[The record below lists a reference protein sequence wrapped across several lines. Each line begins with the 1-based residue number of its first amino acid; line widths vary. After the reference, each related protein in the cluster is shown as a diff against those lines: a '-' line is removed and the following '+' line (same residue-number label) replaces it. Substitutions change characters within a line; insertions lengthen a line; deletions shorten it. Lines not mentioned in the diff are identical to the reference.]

1 MQDSLKP
8 RHRSALV
15 EYLARGMGKKAGKG
29 GKNTARKLKCPLKA
43 LFLVLLNECTVLD
56 AEIQRVN
63 MHMGLFFQQNLT
75 NSP

>member
-1 MQDSLKP
+1 M
-8 RHRSALV
+8 
-15 EYLARGMGKKAGKG
+15 EYLARGMGGKAGKG
-29 GKNTARKLKCPLKA
+29 KKKNTAGKLKCPLKA

-56 AEIQRVN
+56 AEIQCVN